1 MHKHGGD
8 IYNNVNCIDFSANI
22 NFLGMPQEVVEAVH
36 DSVEKCVYYPDV
48 EMTDLK
54 NALSKRENCP
64 VNKIICGNGAAELIF
79 ALTAAVK
86 PECAIVFAP
95 SFYEYEQALKFNNTK
110 IVEIKLDEEN
120 NFSLTKEK
128 QESVL
133 AAIDD
138 DTDMIFLCNPNNP
151 TGVLTERE
159 FIQEI
164 LKRCEETDTIFVV
177 DECFLD
183 FIEEKNKYSVADLVL
198 KSNNLFVLKAFTK
211 IFAMPGLRLG
221 YGLCG
226 NESLMRR
233 IREGIQPWNVSVVA
247 QAAGCVA
254 AKCTEFE
261 IKTRKLLATEKL
273 YLISELKKLDI
284 KLYGYAANYIFFK
297 ADVKLGEK
305 LRQKNIVIRDCSNYR
320 SLSNGYYRIAV
331 KNHEDN
337 VKLIN
342 ALKMCREE

>member
-64 VNKIICGNGAAELIF
+64 VDKIICGNGAAELIF

-86 PECAIVFAP
+86 PECAIIFAP

-120 NFSLTKEK
+120 NFSLTKDK
-128 QESVL
+128 QKAVL
-133 AAIDD
+133 ETIDD

-164 LKRCEETDTIFVV
+164 LKRCEETDTILVV

-233 IREGIQPWNVSVVA
+233 IREGIQPWNVSVMA

-254 AKCTEFE
+254 AKCMEFE
-261 IKTRKLLATEKL
+261 IKTRKSLATEKL
-273 YLISELKKLDI
+273 YFISELKKLDI

>member
-64 VNKIICGNGAAELIF
+64 VDKIICGNGAAELIF

-120 NFSLTKEK
+120 NFSLTKDK
-128 QESVL
+128 QKAVL
-133 AAIDD
+133 ETIDD

-164 LKRCEETDTIFVV
+164 LKRCEETDTILVV

-233 IREGIQPWNVSVVA
+233 IREGIQPWNVSVMA

-254 AKCTEFE
+254 AKCMDFE

>member
-1 MHKHGGD
+1 
-8 IYNNVNCIDFSANI
+8 
-22 NFLGMPQEVVEAVH
+22 
-36 DSVEKCVYYPDV
+36 
-48 EMTDLK
+48 
-54 NALSKRENCP
+54 
-64 VNKIICGNGAAELIF
+64 
-79 ALTAAVK
+79 
-86 PECAIVFAP
+86 
-95 SFYEYEQALKFNNTK
+95 
-110 IVEIKLDEEN
+110 
-120 NFSLTKEK
+120 
-128 QESVL
+128 
-133 AAIDD
+133 
-138 DTDMIFLCNPNNP
+138 
-151 TGVLTERE
+151 
-159 FIQEI
+159 
-164 LKRCEETDTIFVV
+164 
-177 DECFLD
+177 
-183 FIEEKNKYSVADLVL
+183 
-198 KSNNLFVLKAFTK
+198 
-211 IFAMPGLRLG
+211 MPGLRLG

-320 SLSNGYYRIAV
+320 SLSNGYYRIVV

-342 ALKMCREE
+342 ALKMCRENNTMAKSLMIQGTMSNAGKSLLTAGLLRVFKQDGYRAAPFKSQNMALNSYITKDGYEMGRAQVDSGRSCRNLSHVFI

>member
-1 MHKHGGD
+1 M
-8 IYNNVNCIDFSANI
+8 
-22 NFLGMPQEVVEAVH
+22 
-36 DSVEKCVYYPDV
+36 
-48 EMTDLK
+48 
-54 NALSKRENCP
+54 
-64 VNKIICGNGAAELIF
+64 
-79 ALTAAVK
+79 
-86 PECAIVFAP
+86 
-95 SFYEYEQALKFNNTK
+95 
-110 IVEIKLDEEN
+110 
-120 NFSLTKEK
+120 
-128 QESVL
+128 
-133 AAIDD
+133 
-138 DTDMIFLCNPNNP
+138 
-151 TGVLTERE
+151 
-159 FIQEI
+159 
-164 LKRCEETDTIFVV
+164 
-177 DECFLD
+177 
-183 FIEEKNKYSVADLVL
+183 
-198 KSNNLFVLKAFTK
+198 
-211 IFAMPGLRLG
+211 
-221 YGLCG
+221 CG

>member
-64 VNKIICGNGAAELIF
+64 VDKIICGNGAAELIF

-120 NFSLTKEK
+120 NFSLTKDK
-128 QESVL
+128 QKAVL
-133 AAIDD
+133 ETIDD

-164 LKRCEETDTIFVV
+164 LKRCEETDTILVV

-233 IREGIQPWNVSVVA
+233 IREGIQPWNVSVMA
-247 QAAGCVA
+247 QAAGCMA
-254 AKCTEFE
+254 AKCMDFE
-261 IKTRKLLATEKL
+261 IKTRKSLATEKL